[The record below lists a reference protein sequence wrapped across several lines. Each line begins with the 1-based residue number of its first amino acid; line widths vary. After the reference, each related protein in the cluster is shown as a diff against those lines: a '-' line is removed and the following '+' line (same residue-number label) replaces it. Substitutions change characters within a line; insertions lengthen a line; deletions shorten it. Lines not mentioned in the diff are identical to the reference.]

1 MTCNQTRVAISALID
16 GEEPGTS
23 ADDVRTHVAGCRAC
37 QDWQHSA
44 EEVTRTMRVQPVAV
58 PDLTAQVL
66 AAVAADPA
74 ASTRDAAAA
83 RAAAVRGRRQVLRL
97 ALAASALAQLLIG
110 LPLLFGGSGEALH
123 VSREMA
129 SFDVAIAVGYLFAAW
144 KPAHASALVPVAVA
158 LSACL
163 LFTSTLDVAN
173 NGVLV
178 AHEVGHLLAVLQAG
192 LLWAL
197 GRASL
202 PTKPVR
208 TTGGSVRT
216 AA

>member
-1 MTCNQTRVAISALID
+1 MTCNQTRIAISALID

-23 ADDVRTHVAGCRAC
+23 ADQVRAHVAGCPAC
-37 QDWQHSA
+37 QAWQRSA
-44 EEVTRTMRVQPVAV
+44 EEVTRTMRVQSVAV

-74 ASTRDAAAA
+74 ASAGNAAAA
-83 RAAAVRGRRQVLRL
+83 RAAAVHSRRQVLRL
-97 ALAASALAQLLIG
+97 ALAVSALAQLLLG
-110 LPLLFGGSGEALH
+110 LPLLFGGSGETLH

-144 KPAHASALVPVAVA
+144 KPARASALVPVAVA
-158 LSACL
+158 LSVCL

-197 GRASL
+197 GRASS

-208 TTGGSVRT
+208 TSGGSIRT